1 MSDSEAVKYA
11 IAYATV
17 RLGCGVSAV
26 KFYEDPWVR
35 QVQMNPNPAE
45 PLDSPALAES
55 DGDGSC
61 PAPARRRDKTAT
73 KQALLEAAMQVFAAR
88 GFDAATTREV
98 AAQAGANEQLIQR
111 YFGGKAGL
119 LLAILERFGS
129 VEQGCPGTLPPPQDT
144 VEGEITAF
152 LRFHLDHGLA
162 CGDFM
167 KVALYRAIV
176 DPAVAAEISRT
187 VAAARIPCL
196 RQRLETLR
204 GRGAIDPAAD
214 LDAVAAGLSSLSFSL
229 GFIDQVVFGMAPE
242 RAAAIA
248 KNMAAITAAGLAPPS
263 TRQPTAAPSSAAAP
277 APPPSSR
284 P

>member
-1 MSDSEAVKYA
+1 MSP
-11 IAYATV
+11 I
-17 RLGCGVSAV
+17 
-26 KFYEDPWVR
+26 
-35 QVQMNPNPAE
+35 PAE
-45 PLDSPALAES
+45 PLESPTLTECDSDA
-55 DGDGSC
+55 GC
-61 PAPARRRDKTAT
+61 PATSPVRRRDKAAT

-98 AAQAGANEQLIQR
+98 AARAGANEQLIQR

-144 VEGEITAF
+144 VEGEIIAF
-152 LRFHLDHGLA
+152 LSFHLDHGRT

-187 VAAARIPCL
+187 VAAARVPCL
-196 RQRLETLR
+196 RQRLEALR
-204 GRGAIDPAAD
+204 ANGAIDPAAD
-214 LDAVAAGLSSLSFSL
+214 LDAVATGLSSLSFSL
-229 GFIDQVVFGMAPE
+229 GFIEQVVFGMAPE

-248 KNMAAITAAGLAPPS
+248 RNMAAIIAAGLAPK
-263 TRQPTAAPSSAAAP
+263 AAPSAAAGRE
-277 APPPSSR
+277 PPRSSR